1 MSKKFTTKEAL
12 KLIDLHQQNQH
23 TLRELQDL
31 AKQQRI
37 NISSA
42 VQDLLSFELQTILKN
57 IPIDEINR
65 NKEDI
70 NIKAL
75 QNANLHTLADIAAKT
90 TTGITRIHGISRS
103 TAEEIRKNADE
114 IIQQAKKT

>member
-103 TAEEIRKNADE
+103 TAEKIRKNADE

>member
-65 NKEDI
+65 NKEGI

-103 TAEEIRKNADE
+103 TAEKYEKM
-114 IIQQAKKT
+114 QMKLYSKQKKT